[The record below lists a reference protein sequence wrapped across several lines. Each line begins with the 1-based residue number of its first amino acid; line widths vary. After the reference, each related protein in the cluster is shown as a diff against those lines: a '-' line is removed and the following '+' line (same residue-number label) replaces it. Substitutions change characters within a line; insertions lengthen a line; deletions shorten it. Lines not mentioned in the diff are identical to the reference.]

1 MVSNL
6 LGILRKRL
14 SLRRIM
20 ANKYFGSVKGVRL
33 EPQYMPRSLMYV
45 GWGLGVRMPKQISS
59 AAGWCVNF
67 VVVVVVKSL
76 GKSKLNPMHS
86 MHSVPF
92 V

>member
-1 MVSNL
+1 MYPPSASERHYRCNQVFMVSNL

-14 SLRRIM
+14 SLRGIM

-59 AAGWCVNF
+59 GLVCE
-67 VVVVVVKSL
+67 L
-76 GKSKLNPMHS
+76 CCCCC
-86 MHSVPF
+86 
-92 V
+92 